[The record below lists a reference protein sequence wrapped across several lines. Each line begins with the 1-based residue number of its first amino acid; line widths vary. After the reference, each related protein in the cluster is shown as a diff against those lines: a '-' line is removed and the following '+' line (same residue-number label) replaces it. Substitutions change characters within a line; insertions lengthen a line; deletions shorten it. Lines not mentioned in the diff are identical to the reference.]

1 MNKRILLLDGN
12 SLVNRAYYA
21 IQRPMITKTGIYTHG
36 IFGFLNMLSKALKEY
51 DPGYIAVAFDL
62 KAPTF
67 RHLEYDQYKAGRRKM
82 PPELAMQIPLLK
94 DVLRAMKIT
103 IVEQEGLEA
112 DDFIGTLA
120 RKGEAAGLEPLIIT
134 GDKDELQL
142 ATDVTKIILT
152 RKGVSEFELYDA
164 AAMEAKYGFT
174 PLQFIDFKGLM
185 GDPSDNIP
193 GIPGV
198 GEKTAQKLILE
209 YGSVEGVIEH
219 ASEISAAKLRQK
231 VEDNAQLALMSKRL
245 ATIVTDI
252 PLELNFDDLRVQ
264 EPDRDALIALYSKLE
279 FNSFLKKLSKAEEK
293 APADWLEAA
302 ENADSQAFENPFT
315 QEAEEGAAGV
325 MESLGEEELP
335 PDLEYV
341 PAKERPIVVL
351 STAAELQQLDAALA
365 KEQKA
370 VLRVESDGNHRA
382 LPELYGAGFLTEDD
396 FFWIDFA
403 AMGREEKAMTCQ
415 ALLAILQNRDP
426 AIFGHGLQADYYA
439 LFCSGL
445 LAWSPNTRFDTA
457 VAAYLLEPG
466 KSAYDLDVL
475 YLEAFHKNLPGSES
489 SAQNEQLGFLAAL
502 QEENAL
508 ARKAMGRTMAV
519 EELSQVLAP
528 QILAGGLDR
537 VLKEAELPLIEVM
550 AAMEQRGFAVD
561 KAELVRAGE
570 DLGRRIAE
578 IQARIWELA
587 GEEFNINSPKQLG
600 VILFEKLLLPAGKK
614 TKSGYSTNA
623 EILEGLRGHHPIIGE
638 ILEYRSLAKLKGTY
652 VDGMLPLIHEDGK
665 IHPHFQQTVAATG
678 RISCTEPNLQ
688 NIPIRQEEGRKLRK
702 AFVPDHEGAVLVGA
716 DYSQIELRI
725 LTHFSEDP
733 HMTEAFQKGA
743 DIHRATAAKVLGI
756 APEEVTAEQRSRAK
770 AINFGV
776 IYGMSGF
783 GLSTELGITR
793 KEAEAYI
800 QDYFGNYPGV
810 RAYLDRLVEEG
821 KEKGYVT
828 TLLGRKRPVPELLA
842 SNYMVR
848 QAGERLAMNSP
859 IQGTAA
865 DIIKLAMIRCYR
877 DLKARG
883 LKSGLILQV
892 HDELIISAEQE
903 ELETVKELL
912 VSNMEQ
918 AVSLNVQTRADLN
931 TGSNWFE
938 LK

>member
-36 IFGFLNMLSKALKEY
+36 IYGFLNMLTKALKDY

-67 RHLEYDQYKAGRRKM
+67 RHLEYDQYKAGRKKM

-94 DVLRAMKIT
+94 DVLRAMNIT

-120 RKGEAAGLEPLIIT
+120 RKGEAEGLEPLIIT

-152 RKGVSEFELYDA
+152 RKGISEFELYDRQ
-164 AAMEAKYGFT
+164 AMIDKYGFT

-198 GEKTAQKLILE
+198 GEKTAQKMILE
-209 YGSVEGVIEH
+209 YGSVEGLVER
-219 ASEISAAKLRQK
+219 AAEISSAKLRQK

-252 PLELNFDDLRVQ
+252 PLDISFEEMKVR
-264 EPDRDALIALYSKLE
+264 EPNRDALIELYSKLE
-279 FNSFLKKLSKAEEK
+279 FNSFLKRLSKAEEK
-293 APADWLEAA
+293 APADWPSAA
-302 ENADSQAFENPFT
+302 ENADSAADGNPF
-315 QEAEEGAAGV
+315 AAADAD
-325 MESLGEEELP
+325 GEEAVDYA
-335 PDLEYV
+335 PDVEYV
-341 PAKERPIVVL
+341 SAKERPITVL
-351 STAAELQQLDAALA
+351 RTAADLQQLDAALA
-365 KEQKA
+365 KESKA

-382 LPELYGAGFLTEDD
+382 LPELFGAGFLTEDA

-403 AMGREEKAMTCQ
+403 AMGREEKALACEE
-415 ALLAILQNRDP
+415 LLKILQNRDP
-426 AIFGHGLQADYYA
+426 AIFGHQLQGDYYA

-445 LAWSPNTRFDTA
+445 LAWCPNTRFDTA

-475 YLEAFHKNLPGSES
+475 YLEAFHKNLPESEGV
-489 SAQNEQLGFLAAL
+489 QNDLQLGFLTAP

-508 ARKAMGRTMAV
+508 ARKAMGHAMAV

-528 QILAGGLDR
+528 RIQSEGLSP
-537 VLKEAELPLIEVM
+537 VLKQAELPLIEVM

-561 KAELVRAGE
+561 RAELVRAGE
-570 DLGRRIAE
+570 DLGRRITG

-614 TKSGYSTNA
+614 NKNGYSTNA
-623 EILEGLRGHHPIIGE
+623 EILEGLKDQHPIIGE
-638 ILEYRSLAKLKGTY
+638 ILEYRSLTKLKGTY

-702 AFVPDHEGAVLVGA
+702 AFVPDNDHSVLVGA

-725 LTHFSEDP
+725 LTHLSGDP
-733 HMTEAFQKGA
+733 SMTEAFRSGE
-743 DIHRATAAKVLGI
+743 DIHRATAARVLGI

-783 GLSTELGITR
+783 GLSTELHITR
-793 KEAEAYI
+793 REAEKYI
-800 QDYFGNYPGV
+800 EEYFGKYPGV
-810 RAYLDRLVEEG
+810 REYLDRLVEEG
-821 KEKGYVT
+821 KEQGYVT
-828 TLLGRKRPVPELLA
+828 TLLGRKRPIPELKA

-865 DIIKLAMIRCYR
+865 DIIKLAMIRCHKE
-877 DLKARG
+877 LKERG

-892 HDELIISAEQE
+892 HDELIISAELD
-903 ELETVKELL
+903 ELEEVKELL
-912 VSNMEQ
+912 VSNMEN

-931 TGSNWFE
+931 TGENWFT